1 MIAPK
6 KVYTSVPTEPLAE
19 FRDLVARYPDAIYS
33 DARELALFLRCS
45 EFEAE
50 ELRRW
55 IVEDGL
61 EVRAW
66 A

>member
-6 KVYTSVPTEPLAE
+6 KVYTSATTVLLAE
-19 FRDLVARYPDAIYS
+19 FRDLVSRYPEVIFRDS
-33 DARELALFLRCS
+33 RELALLLCCS